1 MVAFKGEKVVGG
13 RYVFFGDHVGG
24 NNVSEAMSLKCLL
37 EWILDNY
44 TWKRGQMVAVVG
56 DNRLCISFMR
66 GEAKPRLR

>member
-44 TWKRGQMVAVVG
+44 TWK
-56 DNRLCISFMR
+56 
-66 GEAKPRLR
+66 